1 MLVDTRTPSQGEPA
15 HRDVVEWGALVFG
28 ELALRCQEAIR
39 RGRGKCAVAFG
50 GFDGG
55 KAGRVE
61 GVVGR
66 RPAVDLD
73 RRLPDDAIV
82 E

>member
-1 MLVDTRTPSQGEPA
+1 MENSLYGVKR
-15 HRDVVEWGALVFG
+15 V
-28 ELALRCQEAIR
+28 IR

-73 RRLPDDAIV
+73 RRLPDDTIV
-82 E
+82 G